1 MNMSWLICGYCNLK
15 HFVENLT
22 INKKRSKDYNTYI
35 DKLIYAP
42 KGPFMKMGNV
52 II

>member
-15 HFVENLT
+15 HFIKNPT
-22 INKKRSKDYNTYI
+22 IIKKDQKFVYSHRQTG
-35 DKLIYAP
+35 LCT
-42 KGPFMKMGNV
+42 KGCMKMGNV